1 MNDDLKKCK
10 TVLEATGRI
19 LDEFQKMGDHSLPIN
34 ITLSEEEPPK
44 KPLPSRIVVK
54 LSDGAS
60 HTLMIEMP
68 IKKKCLA
75 MEVLDYLNE
84 RLLLTF
90 VLIFALFLAFLS
102 VFMGCSSSATRTDR
116 TEVLTEV
123 KRDVKIEITPG
134 SVQRR
139 SEVEQKEIPNT
150 TEERGGG
157 ESNA

>member
-19 LDEFQKMGDHSLPIN
+19 LEEFQKMGNHTLPIN
-34 ITLSEEEPPK
+34 ITLSEEDPPK
-44 KPLPSRIVVK
+44 KRLPSHIVVK
-54 LSDGAS
+54 LSDGVS
-60 HTLMIEMP
+60 HTLTIELP
-68 IKKKCLA
+68 IKKKCRL
-75 MEVLDYLNE
+75 MKVLDYLNE

-90 VLIFALFLAFLS
+90 VLTFALFLIFLS
-102 VFMGCSSSATRTDR
+102 IFMGCSSSATRTDR

-123 KRDVKIEITPG
+123 TRDVKIEITPG

-139 SEVEQKEIPNT
+139 SEVEQKKISNT
-150 TEERGGG
+150 TRECGGG